1 MLAFTCLT
9 DCRWLET
16 SRFSRCA
23 KANTV
28 SLRRSSQCSHSWRS
42 VSMNYSPYSITTD
55 KSEGHIVPG
64 TFSRFE
70 FLEGRVT
77 GPTVLNPSI
86 LDFTVSN
93 VSDAAFGE
101 WRALSA
107 SSRAKELEH
116 RRNVTKATI
125 ESLKKTPTEKSRL
138 TFSGQL
144 EEVYRR
150 NLKIF
155 NEPGDSVGALQFMK
169 N

>member
-1 MLAFTCLT
+1 
-9 DCRWLET
+9 
-16 SRFSRCA
+16 
-23 KANTV
+23 
-28 SLRRSSQCSHSWRS
+28 
-42 VSMNYSPYSITTD
+42 
-55 KSEGHIVPG
+55 
-64 TFSRFE
+64 
-70 FLEGRVT
+70 
-77 GPTVLNPSI
+77 
-86 LDFTVSN
+86 VSN

-107 SSRAKELEH
+107 SSRAKELEN

-155 NEPGDSVGALQFMK
+155 NEPGDSVGKFSSFYACLFA